1 MKKAIDTLVVLFALA
16 VGSPALSQTVPL
28 AELQQRCEDAR
39 EEKIAPLREAAIE
52 ECVSS
57 RRSTR
62 GRAEC
67 ERIYADF
74 GEGGGIVGGARRPPM
89 FLELPECVEYFEAR
103 NRQRREGS
111 RR

>member
-16 VGSPALSQTVPL
+16 VGLPAFSQAVPL
-28 AELQQRCEDAR
+28 AELQQRCQDVR
-39 EEKIAPLREAAIE
+39 EEKIAPLREAAID
-52 ECVSS
+52 ECASN

-62 GRAEC
+62 SRAEC
-67 ERIYADF
+67 ERLYADF
-74 GEGGGIVGGARRPPM
+74 GEGGGTVGGARRPPM

-103 NRQRREGS
+103 DRQSREGS

>member
-1 MKKAIDTLVVLFALA
+1 MKKAIDTLVVLVALA
-16 VGSPALSQTVPL
+16 VGSPAFSQTVPL
-28 AELQQRCEDAR
+28 AELQQRCQDAR

-52 ECVSS
+52 ECVSN
-57 RRSTR
+57 RRSIR

-67 ERIYADF
+67 ERLYADF
-74 GEGGGIVGGARRPPM
+74 GEGGGTVGGARRPPM

-103 NRQRREGS
+103 NRQQRDSS